1 MNEKRDMK
9 MKDAFYSE
17 DDELKVV
24 FESKRDVNL
33 AKEYNLRLAESI
45 PRPSWMFT
53 KRVSQVTDDN
63 LLDLVMS
70 DLEYSL
76 FSHSDD
82 ELYKHTKS
90 QF

>member
-45 PRPSWMFT
+45 PRPS
-53 KRVSQVTDDN
+53 
-63 LLDLVMS
+63 
-70 DLEYSL
+70 
-76 FSHSDD
+76 
-82 ELYKHTKS
+82 
-90 QF
+90 